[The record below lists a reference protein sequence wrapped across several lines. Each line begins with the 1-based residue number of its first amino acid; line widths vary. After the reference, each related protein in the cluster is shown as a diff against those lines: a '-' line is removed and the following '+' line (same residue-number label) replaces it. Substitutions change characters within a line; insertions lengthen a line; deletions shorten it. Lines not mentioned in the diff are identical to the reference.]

1 MDESHEGGRKVVGV
15 TEVKGLGSQHT
26 EWILHMFHDF
36 IRDEDRY
43 GEEGEDNE
51 PGAGLKVCSLLLLL
65 S

>member
-1 MDESHEGGRKVVGV
+1 M

-26 EWILHMFHDF
+26 EWILHMFRDF

-51 PGAGLKVCSLLLLL
+51 PGAGLKVCALLLLL